1 MPESRCRPR
10 FGGKQERENS
20 EAAREWVNV
29 VRPRL
34 ESAVLPEFAGV
45 TRGAMLG
52 ASGRQFWLN
61 CSGQRAQR
69 E

>member
-1 MPESRCRPR
+1 
-10 FGGKQERENS
+10 
-20 EAAREWVNV
+20 VNV